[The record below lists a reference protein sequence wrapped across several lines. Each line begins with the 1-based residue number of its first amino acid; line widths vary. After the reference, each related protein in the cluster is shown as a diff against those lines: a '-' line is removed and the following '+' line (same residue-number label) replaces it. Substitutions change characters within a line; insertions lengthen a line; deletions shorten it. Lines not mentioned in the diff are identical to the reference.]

1 MLDIDWLRPTS
12 ITEAAQMLAEYGEE
26 GKLVAGGTWVT
37 LVLKQKLLMPMAL
50 ISLAGVPSLKEIN
63 FVPGDGLYI
72 GALAT
77 HREIETSAVVRDHF
91 PVLAETF
98 ATVANVRIRNQATL
112 GGVLCDADYASDP
125 PATLAALNAMITA
138 HSLRGE
144 RKIPVREFIT
154 GHYTTLLEADEI
166 VTQIFVPEPPEPR
179 YGVYLKYRTRSH
191 EDRPC
196 VGVAVVLGMD
206 PDSRCRDLRVVVG
219 AVSDRPRWVA
229 SALEIARD
237 QKLTP
242 DLVALIASQY
252 EKEIEPL
259 SDLRASSVYR
269 RQMVGVFVRRGIEA
283 AVARAGAGGAIL

>member
-50 ISLAGVPSLKEIN
+50 ISLAGVSGMKEIK
-63 FVPGDGLYI
+63 FVPGEGLYI
-72 GALAT
+72 GALVT
-77 HREIETSAVVRDHF
+77 HREVETSPLVRRHF

-98 ATVANVRIRNQATL
+98 ATVANVRVRNQATL

-125 PATLAALNAMITA
+125 PATLSALNARIFVY
-138 HSLRGE
+138 SQRSE
-144 RKIPVREFIT
+144 RTIPVKDFIT
-154 GHYTTLLEADEI
+154 GHYTTLLEPDEI
-166 VTQIFVPEPPEPR
+166 VTQLFVPEPPGPT

-196 VGVAVVLGMD
+196 VGVAVVLEMG
-206 PDSRCRDLRVVVG
+206 PGARCRDLQVVVG

-229 SALEIARD
+229 PALEAARG
-237 QKLTP
+237 QELTP
-242 DLVALIASQY
+242 ELIAHIASQY
-252 EKEIEPL
+252 EREIDPL
-259 SDLRASSVYR
+259 SDLRASSEYR
-269 RQMVGVFVRRGIEA
+269 KRMVGVFVRRGIEA
-283 AVARAGAGGAIL
+283 AMARVEAGRVIS

>member
-37 LVLKQKLLMPMAL
+37 LVLKQKLLMPRAL
-50 ISLAGVPSLKEIN
+50 ISLAGVPGLKEIN
-63 FVPGDGLYI
+63 FVPGRGLYI

-77 HREIETSAVVRDHF
+77 HREVEISPVVRDHF

-98 ATVANVRIRNQATL
+98 STVANVRIRNQATL

-125 PATLAALNAMITA
+125 PATLAALKATISA
-138 HSLRGE
+138 YSLRGE

-166 VTQIFVPEPPEPR
+166 VTQLFVPEPPGPA

-196 VGVAVVLGMD
+196 VGVAVVLAMG
-206 PDSRCRDLRVVVG
+206 PGSRCRDIQVVVG
-219 AVSDRPRWVA
+219 AVADRPRWVA
-229 SALEIARD
+229 PALEAARD
-237 QKLTP
+237 QELTP
-242 DLVALIASQY
+242 ELATQIASQY
-252 EKEIEPL
+252 EKEIDPL
-259 SDLRASSVYR
+259 SDLRASSEYR
-269 RQMVGVFVRRGIEA
+269 RRMVGVFVRRGIEA
-283 AVARAGAGGAIL
+283 ALARAGAGGVIS